1 MYNAARWLA
10 KVKKS
15 YGENLQVTW
24 KPFLLAQI
32 NSKEG
37 PEWKA
42 WEQLEDS
49 ATLGLIAMRAG
60 EAAQRQG
67 RQSFEAFQLTLLTAR
82 HQDRR
87 DLSDPDVIMEAAQAS
102 GLYMARFR
110 EDLADKTILQEMGDS
125 HTQAVEEYGVFGVP
139 TFVFPNG
146 ATAFLKT
153 YEPPEEEALEMFE
166 ALTGIMRNCQFVGE
180 VKRPQPPWPKGVFA

>member
-1 MYNAARWLA
+1 MA
-10 KVKKS
+10 
-15 YGENLQVTW
+15 QV
-24 KPFLLAQI
+24 

-42 WEQLEDS
+42 WEQKEDGDKH
-49 ATLGLIAMRAG
+49 GLLAMRAG

-67 RQSFEAFQLTLLTAR
+67 RTAFEAFQLALLTAR

-87 DLSDPDVIMEAAQAS
+87 DLSNPDVIMETAEAS
-102 GLYMARFR
+102 GLDMARFQK
-110 EDLADKTILQEMGDS
+110 DLADEGILQELGES
-125 HTQAVEEYGVFGVP
+125 HTNAVEEYGVFGVP
-139 TFVFPNG
+139 TFIFPNG
-146 ATAFLKT
+146 AAAFLKT

-166 ALTGIMRNCQFVGE
+166 NLKGVMGSWKYVGE

>member
-1 MYNAARWLA
+1 
-10 KVKKS
+10 VS
-15 YGENLQVTW
+15 W
-24 KPFLLAQI
+24 KPFLLAQV

-42 WEQLEDS
+42 WEQKEDGDS
-49 ATLGLIAMRAG
+49 HGLLAMRAG

-67 RQSFEAFQLTLLTAR
+67 SKAFEAFHLALLTAR
-82 HQDRR
+82 HQDRK
-87 DLSDPDVIMEAAQAS
+87 DLSNTDVIMESAEAS
-102 GLYMARFR
+102 GLDMARFR
-110 EDLADKTILQEMGDS
+110 KDLADGSILQGLGDS

-146 ATAFLKT
+146 ASAFLKT
-153 YEPPEEEALEMFE
+153 YEPPEEEAVEMFE
-166 ALTGIMRNCQFVGE
+166 NLKGVMGSWKYIGE

>member
-1 MYNAARWLA
+1 MA
-10 KVKKS
+10 
-15 YGENLQVTW
+15 QV
-24 KPFLLAQI
+24 

-42 WEQLEDS
+42 WEQKEDGDS
-49 ATLGLIAMRAG
+49 HGLLAMRAG

-67 RQSFEAFQLTLLTAR
+67 SKAFEAFHLALLTAR
-82 HQDRR
+82 HQDRK
-87 DLSDPDVIMEAAQAS
+87 DLSNTDVIMESAEAS
-102 GLYMARFR
+102 GLDMARFR
-110 EDLADKTILQEMGDS
+110 KDLADGSIFQGLGDS

-146 ATAFLKT
+146 ASAFLKT
-153 YEPPEEEALEMFE
+153 YEPPEEEAVEMFE
-166 ALTGIMRNCQFVGE
+166 NLKGVMGSWKYIGE